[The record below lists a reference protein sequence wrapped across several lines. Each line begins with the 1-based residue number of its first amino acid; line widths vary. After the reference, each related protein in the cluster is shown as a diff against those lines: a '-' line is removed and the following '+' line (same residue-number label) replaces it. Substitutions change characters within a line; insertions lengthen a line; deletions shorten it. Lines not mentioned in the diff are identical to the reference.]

1 MMQQQQGQPAQA
13 QAPAAAGEALTL
25 TALANAPTAQQKNMI
40 GERLYPLIYQSQPEL
55 AGKITGM
62 LLEMD
67 NSELLH
73 LLESPDALRSK
84 IAEALDVLKQHQ
96 SAAAPEENA

>member
-1 MMQQQQGQPAQA
+1 MRI
-13 QAPAAAGEALTL
+13 
-25 TALANAPTAQQKNMI
+25 LAI
-40 GERLYPLIYQSQPEL
+40 QPEL

-73 LLESPDALRSK
+73 LLENS
-84 IAEALDVLKQHQ
+84 EAMEAKVGEAINVLNEFGQDGA
-96 SAAAPEENA
+96 SAPAPTA

>member
-1 MMQQQQGQPAQA
+1 MNTTSLFFSPS
-13 QAPAAAGEALTL
+13 
-25 TALANAPTAQQKNMI
+25 
-40 GERLYPLIYQSQPEL
+40 SQPEL

-73 LLESPDALRSK
+73 LLDNPDALNAK
-84 IAEALDVLKQHQ
+84 VGEAMIVLQEFTKDEPEQAEA
-96 SAAAPEENA
+96 